1 MDMEVRK
8 EPEPYWVRQY
18 PKNLYQ
24 MFLLFARCEAGGS
37 GKTGMI
43 PGLKEGALRLVW
55 EVGILYPEANHREEI
70 KNKVVQK

>member
-1 MDMEVRK
+1 
-8 EPEPYWVRQY
+8 
-18 PKNLYQ
+18 

-43 PGLKEGALRLVW
+43 PGLKEGALRLMW
-55 EVGILYPEANHREEI
+55 EVGILYPEANNREEI